1 MAENHS
7 PPFTPHGI
15 FQRFKTTSDTIFR
28 DEGPDSL
35 PRRMARC
42 FEKYLPSLVDYLQ
55 EKLKLDRM
63 TAEETTIEF
72 IERLFMTPA
81 IRRPAWGLFRVY
93 LAKSLY
99 HFALRKMKR
108 EDRRRHSLRVY
119 ATQVADFVMDD
130 LLGLELRQIRRALE
144 DGVIDECLK
153 RGVEL
158 DEISQRDVLIWNLAV
173 REHKTFDTIARC
185 SDVNVDKSTISRTL
199 PKVEA
204 YFRRHSCEIRS
215 ILSKL

>member
-1 MAENHS
+1 
-7 PPFTPHGI
+7 
-15 FQRFKTTSDTIFR
+15 
-28 DEGPDSL
+28 
-35 PRRMARC
+35 
-42 FEKYLPSLVDYLQ
+42 
-55 EKLKLDRM
+55 
-63 TAEETTIEF
+63 
-72 IERLFMTPA
+72 
-81 IRRPAWGLFRVY
+81 
-93 LAKSLY
+93 
-99 HFALRKMKR
+99 MKR
-108 EDRRRHSLRVY
+108 EDRRRNSVRVY

-185 SDVNVDKSTISRTL
+185 SDVNVDKSTVSRTL

-215 ILSKL
+215 ILNKL

>member
-1 MAENHS
+1 MAENHAH
-7 PPFTPHGI
+7 PFTPHGI

-63 TAEETTIEF
+63 AAEETTIEF
-72 IERLFMTPA
+72 IERLFMSPA
-81 IRRPAWGLFRVY
+81 IRRPVWGLFRVY

-108 EDRRRHSLRVY
+108 EGRQRNSLRVY

-173 REHKTFDTIARC
+173 REHMTFDTIT
-185 SDVNVDKSTISRTL
+185 SHPDVNVDKSTVSRTL
-199 PKVEA
+199 PKVDA